1 MPSVARQTR
10 QLPDAAPCFSSAAPT
25 LPSDDTSG
33 SWRRGQPPDQTT
45 MMVAYSDAS
54 LKNGHV
60 GIGFKLYQPPTSA
73 ARGDPVTQ
81 LSHDLLEE
89 GDLGREYTSEMA
101 EYAAVIEAVQAAR
114 HHDVDMLVVASDCR
128 NVVEKIRRR
137 EAITEDG
144 SFRNRLYSLLEEFDN
159 WRVKHVNRQ
168 RNTDAHEEARK
179 AIRRVPTA

>member
-1 MPSVARQTR
+1 
-10 QLPDAAPCFSSAAPT
+10 
-25 LPSDDTSG
+25 
-33 SWRRGQPPDQTT
+33 

-60 GIGFKLYQPPTSA
+60 GIGFKLSQPPTSA
-73 ARGDPVTQ
+73 ARRNPVTQ
-81 LSHDLLEE
+81 LSHDLLEN

-101 EYAAVIEAVQAAR
+101 EYAAVIEAVRAAR
-114 HHDVDMLVVASDCR
+114 RYDVDMLVLASDCK

-137 EAITEDG
+137 EAITDDG
-144 SFRNRLYSLLEEFDN
+144 FLRDRLYDHLEEFDN

-179 AIRRVPTA
+179 AIRRVPKA